1 MKAKSIVFYISEFL
15 LTIFLFL
22 LLACILLQATLF
34 NASFMQ
40 SIITRENFVSD
51 TTAQIEEEFSYY
63 ILQSGLSEEV
73 LNGLITESEMATNI
87 EEYVTKFY
95 NGEEIVIATDE
106 LQTRLEDNIV
116 TYLEQNNIV
125 VADEA
130 SLDQFV
136 KEIVN
141 TYKQNV
147 EDAFSF
153 SLVQKPFIKI
163 KNILPFGLGISV
175 LLFLGLAI
183 FSMFFCKRENLSIPL
198 LATGLLYGCIWYYLA
213 QNLDMKN
220 FYVYTTAF
228 SNLVKGMY
236 EIIHNY
242 IGIIAIIF
250 LVSGFL
256 SGGIYYFF
264 KTMKEQKTK
273 SVSGAK
279 IP

>member
-163 KNILPFGLGISV
+163 KNILPYSIAISA
-175 LLFLGLAI
+175 LLFFGLAI

-198 LATGLLYGCIWYYLA
+198 LATGLLYGCIWYYLG

-273 SVSGAK
+273 SVSCAK